1 MICSQ
6 APEEPRFWP
15 IGWESEG
22 RFPERNLG
30 CCWEKEA
37 FPWKLGKQNM
47 YVWHWKACVLPSA
60 LACEVLVD
68 IVATR
73 SRALQDTEAVRSPL
87 FPLFQ
92 ASGLGA

>member
-1 MICSQ
+1 
-6 APEEPRFWP
+6 
-15 IGWESEG
+15 
-22 RFPERNLG
+22 
-30 CCWEKEA
+30 
-37 FPWKLGKQNM
+37 M